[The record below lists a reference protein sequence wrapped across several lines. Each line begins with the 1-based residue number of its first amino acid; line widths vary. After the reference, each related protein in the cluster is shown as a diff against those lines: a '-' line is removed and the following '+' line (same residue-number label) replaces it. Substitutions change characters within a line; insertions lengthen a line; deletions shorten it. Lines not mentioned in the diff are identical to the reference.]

1 MKDGRGTDR
10 IGPVSAPGKNLRPN
24 RRDVDES
31 RGALRFARPMQFVQ
45 SFADDKS
52 AGASAAFVANAPK
65 GKAKGRDTADAPI
78 QYTVKP

>member
-45 SFADDKS
+45 SFADDKG
-52 AGASAAFVANAPK
+52 AGASASFVATSPK
-65 GKAKGRDTADAPI
+65 SRAKGRDTADAPLPVTI
-78 QYTVKP
+78 KP